1 MFYYYFL
8 IWSMG
13 LFPVN
18 FLEKDLGQ
26 EPCLGSTFVYPFGK
40 GDIKEHYKM
49 TDNI

>member
-1 MFYYYFL
+1 
-8 IWSMG
+8 MG

-18 FLEKDLGQ
+18 FLEKDLG
-26 EPCLGSTFVYPFGK
+26 STFVDPAYGK